1 MFVQRE
7 LLNFAKEGLRTL
19 VVCQKELNQQSYDK
33 LNNKIYE
40 IKTSEITLAKKEE
53 QLANLYD
60 SYERDLDY
68 GGSSAIEDKLQYGV
82 PETID
87 MLIKANIKVWV
98 LTGDKQE
105 TAIEIGKSCK
115 LIQQDMRLE
124 ILTRDSS
131 EELEKE
137 LDRLGRQFRNIDSPQ
152 IDDIEV
158 FRKENLTEGMRLSM
172 VIDGPTLAFVLSSE
186 SLSYKFFRLGLLASS
201 VVCCRVS
208 PKQKA
213 DVVGLAKANGTWI
226 TLSIGDGANDV
237 PMIMEAHIGV
247 GVRGKEGTQAVRSA
261 DYALSQFFYLHRLL
275 LVHGR

>member
-1 MFVQRE
+1 
-7 LLNFAKEGLRTL
+7 LLY
-19 VVCQKELNQQSYDK
+19 V
-33 LNNKIYE
+33 
-40 IKTSEITLAKKEE
+40 
-53 QLANLYD
+53 
-60 SYERDLDY
+60 
-68 GGSSAIEDKLQYGV
+68 GSSAIEDKLQYGV

-124 ILTRDSS
+124 ILSRPS
-131 EELEKE
+131 LEQLEIE
-137 LDRLGRQFRNIDSPQ
+137 LDRVRKQFKNIESPN
-152 IDDIEV
+152 IHDIEV
-158 FRKENLTEGMRLSM
+158 FRRENLTEGQRLSI
-172 VIDGPTLAFVLSSE
+172 VIDGPTLSFVLSSE
-186 SLSYKFFRLGLLASS
+186 ALSQKFFRLGLLASS

-213 DVVGLAKANGTWI
+213 DVVGLAKKNGTWI

-261 DYALSQFFYLHRLL
+261 DYALS
-275 LVHGR
+275 

>member
-1 MFVQRE
+1 
-7 LLNFAKEGLRTL
+7 
-19 VVCQKELNQQSYDK
+19 
-33 LNNKIYE
+33 
-40 IKTSEITLAKKEE
+40 
-53 QLANLYD
+53 
-60 SYERDLDY
+60 
-68 GGSSAIEDKLQYGV
+68 
-82 PETID
+82 

-124 ILTRDSS
+124 ILSRPS
-131 EELEKE
+131 LEQLEIE
-137 LDRLGRQFRNIDSPQ
+137 LDRVRKQFKNIESPN
-152 IDDIEV
+152 IHDIEV
-158 FRKENLTEGMRLSM
+158 FRRENLTEGQRLSI
-172 VIDGPTLAFVLSSE
+172 VIDGPTLSFVLSSE
-186 SLSYKFFRLGLLASS
+186 ALSQKFFRLGLLASS

-213 DVVGLAKANGTWI
+213 DVVGLAKKNGTWI

-261 DYALSQFFYLHRLL
+261 DYALS
-275 LVHGR
+275 